1 MRRVRKQKVRPG
13 AESTAGRQLDSTAA
27 GGRSF
32 GLDEVAAL
40 LARIDEMI
48 FES

>member
-1 MRRVRKQKVRPG
+1 MCRVRKQKVRRR
-13 AESTAGRQLDSTAA
+13 AESTAGGQLDSTAA
-27 GGRSF
+27 GGGSF

-40 LARIDEMI
+40 LGRIDEMI